1 MLACRCEPPFQV
13 SLKPRGTG
21 VILEWL
27 CPFGHTLWK
36 WNSQPVLKY
45 CMQGGDFMLT
55 TNTLLSDNDYRKI
68 ALLFQFMKMP
78 MVAEGTFFRILDAY
92 YIALVQECW
101 EKNRAAIL
109 HRLRQEEHVVVL
121 GKVLH
126 ISGHCAQYCTYTTLE
141 QESRDI
147 VHIVTIDKHE
157 TNRNSVIIEKKCFI
171 RTMDA
176 LIQEIPVT
184 EVVTDAH
191 PQISALLNPERGRY
205 KEIHQ
210 SLDIWH
216 ATKNLINALKADMLT
231 CLTVLVIRV
240 PDCDQNGRI
249 CELKCYACVTR
260 HRH

>member
-1 MLACRCEPPFQV
+1 
-13 SLKPRGTG
+13 
-21 VILEWL
+21 
-27 CPFGHTLWK
+27 
-36 WNSQPVLKY
+36 
-45 CMQGGDFMLT
+45 
-55 TNTLLSDNDYRKI
+55 
-68 ALLFQFMKMP
+68 

-121 GKVLH
+121 GDGRMD
-126 ISGHCAQYCTYTTLE
+126 SPGHCAQYCTYTTLE

-184 EVVTDAH
+184 EVVMDAH

-231 CLTVLVIRV
+231 CLTVLMMWHGVLRHV
-240 PDCDQNGRI
+240 RNQHSWATGCCEHEPLDEGSQNKPWIQPAAHQALTAIVLDKRWLSQVKKFI
-249 CELKCYACVTR
+249 NFRDASTVMQL
-260 HRH
+260 HMH